1 MHRSKSGPVVAETHR
16 KVRGIPQR
24 SAACNRPE
32 IKKNPTF
39 PEWSFSYR
47 FRTKLDM
54 FGERSVDFR
63 FLLKLKER
71 CILKDFGVKKQK
83 IYTTLST

>member
-1 MHRSKSGPVVAETHR
+1 MYVAFRNAAPPVTSQKS
-16 KVRGIPQR
+16 
-24 SAACNRPE
+24 
-32 IKKNPTF
+32 KKNPEF

-54 FGERSVDFR
+54 RGESAVDFR
-63 FLLKLKER
+63 FLLKPKER